1 MTPAP
6 NLHELIETVLSDAGS
21 TDPLELLGRA
31 ARTAG
36 ELEEVT
42 DALLG
47 HFVDRSRR
55 AGRSWSEI
63 SSVLGVSKQA
73 AHKRFWATPSRD
85 AEGKPTFERFTPRA
99 KAVLADA
106 GKQARTLRRPAVGS
120 EDILLALFEPAEA
133 IAAQVLQEAGIDRD
147 AVLARIPPG
156 SEGATAPAE
165 GAMPYSQPAIDVL
178 RRALQEALQL
188 GHNYIG
194 TEHLLLG
201 LFDDGA
207 AVAGGSA
214 ILVAAGAGY
223 PDIKERVSAKLANFR
238 P

>member
-6 NLHELIETVLSDAGS
+6 NLHELIETVLADAGGS
-21 TDPLELLGRA
+21 TDPLQLLGQA
-31 ARTAG
+31 ARTAS
-36 ELEEVT
+36 ELEDVT

-73 AHKRFWATPSRD
+73 AHKRFWA
-85 AEGKPTFERFTPRA
+85 APTFERFTPRA

-106 GKQARTLRRPAVGS
+106 GEQARALRRPAVGS

-133 IAAQVLQEAGIDRD
+133 IAAQVLREAGVDRS
-147 AVLARIPPG
+147 AVRAQIPPG
-156 SEGATAPAE
+156 SEGDTPPAT
-165 GAMPYSQPAIDVL
+165 GTMPYSQPAIDVL
-178 RRALQEALQL
+178 RRALQEALQF

-194 TEHLLLG
+194 TEHLLLA
-201 LFDDGA
+201 LFDEGSPGA
-207 AVAGGSA
+207 GASA
-214 ILVAAGAGY
+214 ILVDAGAGY
-223 PDIKERVSAKLANFR
+223 PDIKDRVEGKLAKYR
-238 P
+238 